1 MSLQQPPTFPK
12 LSPFQLHQYHLLPWQ
27 NQWLLEPN
35 DASLLTQYSLTN
47 QARNYL
53 SIRQLHSK
61 TLPSSINSWK
71 SQPHLPPPPRT
82 MQLQFLLLHWYHPI
96 HANRT
101 FQISVPLPSNSGNFL
116 KSILNVPRFS
126 LQPPTEQPSPTIPC
140 PPHGLAY
147 PCLQGGHPL
156 RHHQNSLQS
165 HHSWLYQN
173 HHHCCRPQ
181 WPMQSQWHQ
190 LPQCTNPTQL
200 RHFQT
205 AFSFILYLSHSPI

>member
-116 KSILNVPRFS
+116 KSILNAPRFS

-140 PPHGLAY
+140 PPMDWHTLAFRGAILSDIIKILSKATIPDYIKTIIIAAGL
-147 PCLQGGHPL
+147 
-156 RHHQNSLQS
+156 NE
-165 HHSWLYQN
+165 
-173 HHHCCRPQ
+173 
-181 WPMQSQWHQ
+181 PMQSQWHQ